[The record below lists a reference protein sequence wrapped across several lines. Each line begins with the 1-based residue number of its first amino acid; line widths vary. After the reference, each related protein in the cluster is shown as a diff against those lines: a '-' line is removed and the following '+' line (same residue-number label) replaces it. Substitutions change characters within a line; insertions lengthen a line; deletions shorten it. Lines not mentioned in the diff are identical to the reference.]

1 MPHERT
7 KVSAHRN
14 DAPRASAV
22 KLVAVAA
29 VMALLAG
36 CAVKVP
42 LREIAPSGQILA
54 GTLED
59 RSECAN
65 APQCVD
71 DGADDAAYRPTS
83 AGGSYI
89 EPDDDTEAELVLDG
103 GAAAVP
109 VGRAW
114 R

>member
-1 MPHERT
+1 MPHEGT

-22 KLVAVAA
+22 KFVAVAA
-29 VMALLAG
+29 AMALLAG

-42 LREIAPSGQILA
+42 LREIAPSGQVLA
-54 GTLED
+54 GTAED
-59 RSECAN
+59 GSECAN
-65 APQCVD
+65 NRECVD
-71 DGADDAAYRPTS
+71 DVAYRPTS

-89 EPDDDTEAELVLDG
+89 EPGSDTEAELVVDG